1 MFWFVKQIFVSAM
14 VLFSCNL
21 LNVNPL
27 KCVSINKQECKIRP
41 EIIVFINNEPSF
53 YLNNVKIVNV
63 VGVMIISMIHMQ
75 NYVFLMLLKTNV
87 KVSNLMPRTNETRH
101 L

>member
-21 LNVNPL
+21 LNANPL

-41 EIIVFINNEPSF
+41 EIIVFICNEPSF
-53 YLNNVKIVNV
+53 YLNNVKIVTV
-63 VGVMIISMIHMQ
+63 VGIIIISMIHMQ
-75 NYVFLMLLKTNV
+75 NYVFLMSLKTNV